1 MNAGRRDMMSNAGLH
16 SLMNAGRRD
25 LMREGHHEVIQ
36 AKVHSGLS
44 YQSPFLADLLLNKEK
59 ERTD

>member
-16 SLMNAGRRD
+16 NLMNAGRHD
-25 LMREGHHEVIQ
+25 LTREGRHEVTQ
-36 AKVHSGLS
+36 AKVHSGFS
-44 YQSPFLADLLLNKEK
+44 YQSPFLSDLLLNKEK